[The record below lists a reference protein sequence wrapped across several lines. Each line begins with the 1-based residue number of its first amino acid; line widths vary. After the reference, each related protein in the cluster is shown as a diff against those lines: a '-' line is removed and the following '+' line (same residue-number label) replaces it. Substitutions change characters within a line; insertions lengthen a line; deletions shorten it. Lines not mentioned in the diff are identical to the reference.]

1 MAFQFNQL
9 DKIADFD
16 KAMAILEE
24 EYIPNLLEAFV
35 NSPEAKAYVKAH
47 PQEGEYLGDWV
58 GNFVYF
64 GYAYTG
70 TTLPKMK
77 QQDAE
82 EILLDV
88 FPRKVSLMN
97 PDDANS
103 TIPELIAFWQFVQ
116 REYKQ
121 RNSKKIL
128 AFLHKIEPTFTDTM
142 NDPSKFGMAKSFMM
156 SGMQAGFDMTTQA
169 GLDAFQQQYN
179 QQLQE
184 GGAPLPGFPGSSM
197 PMAAGAGQNPLAA
210 YPIPEG
216 VPPEFVA
223 LLSQQMGF
231 GAFPGLEHLPSDP
244 QQLAEAIAHHL
255 VESGDV
261 QLDQS
266 AVADALPHLLQELQ
280 SAAVQDPF
288 ATDPIELPES
298 AIALLQDLDITETT
312 PGTIVKDFETL
323 LAAMGDKGLPV
334 SGKLQ
339 HISLKL
345 LGDLNAQMSQPIQ
358 LALKRPQ
365 QKSYANLHG
374 LCLLL
379 RATGITKVATVGKT
393 PHLQVD
399 PDIYASWQTL
409 NPTEKYF
416 TLLEAWLMRATGE
429 MIGEDRNPMNEGGR
443 VLNGWA
449 YLMDR
454 QKTYKNY
461 NEQQDLNY
469 WPGLHNVALMQMF
482 GWVEI
487 NSPKPEAGKGWRIK
501 KVKPL
506 PIGDAIATAAAG
518 VYYQREYGGGFQQN
532 YTQPW
537 GELQPCFQPYFP
549 AWQHNLAAPK
559 QQEHQTGTFIF
570 KVSLDNIWR
579 RLSISS
585 ESTLEEL
592 SYLILHS
599 VDFDSDHLHLFA
611 YKDGMGRTI
620 EVHHPYDEWHN
631 GPLSDQILVGDL
643 PLEPG
648 MSMDYVFD
656 FGDYWEFSILLEEIQ
671 SGKPKRNSDKILESH
686 GEAPEQY
693 PSWDE

>member
-16 KAMAILEE
+16 QAMRVLEE

-35 NSPEAKAYVKAH
+35 NSPEAKAYIKAH

-82 EILLDV
+82 EILLYV

-97 PDDANS
+97 PDEANS

-142 NDPSKFGMAKSFMM
+142 NDPSNFGMAKSFMM
-156 SGMQAGFDMTTQA
+156 SGMQAGFDMTTQE
-169 GLDAFQQQYN
+169 GVEAFQQQYN
-179 QQLQE
+179 QQLQA
-184 GGAPLPGFPGSSM
+184 GGSPLPGFPM
-197 PMAAGAGQNPLAA
+197 PMAAGAGQNTLAA
-210 YPIPEG
+210 FPIPEG

-223 LLSQQMGF
+223 LLSQQLGF
-231 GAFPGLEHLPSDP
+231 GPVPGLEGLPSDP
-244 QQLAEAIAHHL
+244 EELIDAIAHHL
-255 VESGDV
+255 VESGEVELDDAADNSGSSFLQ
-261 QLDQS
+261 QLQTETLQR
-266 AVADALPHLLQELQ
+266 AVANQG
-280 SAAVQDPF
+280 
-288 ATDPIELPES
+288 IELSES
-298 AIALLQDLDITETT
+298 AIALLQDLEITETT

-323 LAAMGDKGLPV
+323 LAAMEGKGLPV
-334 SGKLQ
+334 SGKLL

-379 RATGITKVATVGKT
+379 RATGIAKVVTVGKT

-399 PDIYASWQTL
+399 PDVYASWQML

-416 TLLEAWLMRATGE
+416 TLLEAWLLRATGE
-429 MIGEDRNPMNEGGR
+429 MIGEDRNPTNEGGR
-443 VLNGWA
+443 LLNSWPT
-449 YLMDR
+449 LRD
-454 QKTYKNY
+454 QHPTYKNY
-461 NEQQDLNY
+461 GEQQNLNY

-487 NSPKPEAGKGWRIK
+487 NSPKPESGKGWRIK

-506 PIGDAIATAAAG
+506 PIGDAIATATFRA
-518 VYYQREYGGGFQQN
+518 YYEQNYIWGSQQD

-537 GELQPCFQPYFP
+537 GELRPYFQPYFP
-549 AWQHNLAAPK
+549 EWQNNLATPK
-559 QQEHQTGTFIF
+559 QHEHQTGTYIF
-570 KVSLDNIWR
+570 KVSLGNIWR

-585 ESTLEEL
+585 ESTLAKL
-592 SYLILHS
+592 SGLILDA

-611 YKDGMGRTI
+611 YKDAMGRTI
-620 EVHHPYDEWHN
+620 EVHHPYDEWHD
-631 GPLSDQILVGDL
+631 GPLSNQILVGDL
-643 PLEPG
+643 PLEP
-648 MSMDYVFD
+648 SMTMNYVFD